1 MTSNKNVLRIVS
13 LIIAICLWVYVM
25 GEVNPETKAKIGDIA
40 VGYTNTEVLNDMG
53 LAIAEKDQ
61 LLINATIKGKR
72 SDVNDIK
79 KKGLTAYVDVADCE
93 EGKNTVNIQINL
105 PEGIRLENISKENAE
120 ITVEK
125 LVSETK
131 AVEINFTDVSQE
143 NDETTPWITSY
154 TPEEI
159 IVSGAES
166 SVAAIE
172 FVEGIVDASEVTE
185 ESTNVEVVLT
195 PMGKDGK
202 NIAGVDMSYEIAYAD
217 VQLLYLKEVGANI
230 DAVNLQPGIE
240 IEELVPAEEITIVGT
255 KETLKNINSLD
266 AELDMTGVTSS
277 GTVNMNINLPEGV
290 YLYNTDSQAVKVV
303 LKK

>member
-40 VGYTNTEVLNDMG
+40 VGYTNTEVLNDIG
-53 LAIAEKDQ
+53 LAVAEKDQ

-79 KKGLTAYVDVADCE
+79 KKGLTAFVDVADCE

-105 PEGIRLENISKENAE
+105 PDGIKLDNISKETAE
-120 ITVEK
+120 ITVER

-131 AVEINFTDVSQE
+131 EVEINFTNVSQE
-143 NDETTPWITSY
+143 NDEITPWITSY

-172 FVEGIVDASEVTE
+172 VVEGVIDASEVSE

-195 PMGKDGK
+195 PMNKDGK
-202 NIAGVDMSYEIAYAD
+202 VIAGVNMSYEIAYAD
-217 VQLLYLKEVGANI
+217 VQLLSTKSVGMNI
-230 DAVNLQPGIE
+230 DVVNLQPGIE
-240 IEELVPAEEITIVGT
+240 IEKIVPTEEGKIVGT
-255 KETLKNINSLD
+255 EDALKNVNKID
-266 AELDMTGVTSS
+266 AELDMTEVTSD
-277 GTVNMNINLPEGV
+277 GTVNVDINLPEGV

>member
-40 VGYTNTEVLNDMG
+40 VGYTNTEVLNDIG
-53 LAIAEKDQ
+53 LAVAEKDE

-79 KKGLTAYVDVADCE
+79 KKGLTAFVDVADCE

-105 PEGIRLENISKENAE
+105 PDGIKLDNISKETAE
-120 ITVEK
+120 ITVER

-131 AVEINFTDVSQE
+131 EVEINFTNVSQE
-143 NDETTPWITSY
+143 NDEITPWITSY

-159 IVSGAES
+159 SVSGAES

-172 FVEGIVDASEVTE
+172 VVEGVIDASEVSE

-195 PMGKDGK
+195 PMNKDGK
-202 NIAGVDMSYEIAYAD
+202 VIAGVNMSYEIAYAD
-217 VQLLYLKEVGANI
+217 VQLLSTKSVGMNI
-230 DAVNLQPGIE
+230 DVVNLQPGIE
-240 IEELVPAEEITIVGT
+240 IEKIVPTEEGEIVGT
-255 KETLKNINSLD
+255 EDALKNVNKID
-266 AELDMTGVTSS
+266 AELDMTEVTSD
-277 GTVNMNINLPEGV
+277 GTVNVDINLPEGV
-290 YLYNTDSQAVKVV
+290 YHYNTDSQAVKVV

>member
-202 NIAGVDMSYEIAYAD
+202 NIAGVDMSYEIAFAD

>member
-105 PEGIRLENISKENAE
+105 PEGIRLENVSKENAE

>member
-40 VGYTNTEVLNDMG
+40 VGYTNTEVLNDIG
-53 LAIAEKDQ
+53 LAVAEKDE

-79 KKGLTAYVDVADCE
+79 KKGLTAFVDVADCE

-105 PEGIRLENISKENAE
+105 PDGIKLDNISKETAE
-120 ITVEK
+120 ITVER

-131 AVEINFTDVSQE
+131 EVEINFTNVSQE
-143 NDETTPWITSY
+143 NDEITPWITSY

-159 IVSGAES
+159 SVSGAES

-172 FVEGIVDASEVTE
+172 VVEGVIDASEVSE

-195 PMGKDGK
+195 PMNKDGK
-202 NIAGVDMSYEIAYAD
+202 VIAGVNMSYEIAYAD
-217 VQLLYLKEVGANI
+217 VQLLSTKSVGMNI
-230 DAVNLQPGIE
+230 DVVNLQPGIE
-240 IEELVPAEEITIVGT
+240 IEKIVPTEEGEIVGT
-255 KETLKNINSLD
+255 EDALKNVNKID
-266 AELDMTGVTSS
+266 AELDMTEVTSD
-277 GTVNMNINLPEGV
+277 GTVNVDINLPEGV